1 MRAAHPGARRVL
13 GLAVIAAAI
22 ATTLLLVGVLAP
34 DGAMAAS
41 KVGKNVGKEIEA
53 WGKAILLGVVALV
66 AIPVLMKRDVAGGAV
81 ITGLAVLV
89 GGFTFAPGAV
99 KDVISG
105 LWRSIGG

>member
-1 MRAAHPGARRVL
+1 VTISSRQ
-13 GLAVIAAAI
+13 LAVAAAAALLALLLIAAVAMLG
-22 ATTLLLVGVLAP
+22 ADPALAK
-34 DGAMAAS
+34 AS
-41 KVGKNVGKEIEA
+41 DVGKNLGQEVGSWA
-53 WGKAILLGVVALV
+53 KAILLGVVALV